1 MKTQMNDKTGKVA
14 TQRKYGMKQAYLL
27 TDNRTQAVQ
36 KKELISGIQNRN
48 TVFQFAGDYSGLLP
62 KHEAYEDDV
71 PTGATYHH
79 IIPENKLKSV
89 IPRLKHILQSDTR
102 KESTERFGIFMG
114 QAGEQWLRT
123 RITNTVYAINGMY
136 DELQVTAGEIAPILG
151 KYTDFGTL
159 FPVFYELLF
168 AKLKSVYSPVIQGV
182 IDLLLADDNSY
193 TREELNDVAGA
204 LIELLHCENQL
215 SADFL
220 TELFLQSAEKEL
232 VHKEKSRFRINKVV
246 VCAEI
251 AKLPNRIVV
260 AEMYPNLIGEGR
272 TSLKGILRANAVFGV
287 ENEFDA
293 AMCWNPGN
301 IHRGPSKRAVE
312 GDINYDELL
321 DDGGEKF
328 EKSAANLVEP
338 AHYAEL
344 VNLNSAIDQLIA
356 LAVGSQ
362 GEVALAQ
369 GIVQQMITLQEIG
382 LTQYDKD
389 KWVPVDPN
397 DARNQKRRIVR
408 NDIKLMHAGLVPP
421 VPVPVAAPD

>member
-27 TDNRTQAVQ
+27 TDNRAQAVQ

-168 AKLKSVYSPVIQGV
+168 AKLKSVYSQLGLRMSNALRTAGSYNRDELADFVAGVIQTV
-182 IDLLLADDNSY
+182 
-193 TREELNDVAGA
+193 
-204 LIELLHCENQL
+204 HCENQL

-232 VHKEKSRFRINKVV
+232 VHKQKSKFRINKAT

-251 AKLPNRIVV
+251 ARLPDRIVV

-287 ENEFDA
+287 EDEFDA

-328 EKSAANLVEP
+328 EKSAANLVAP

-344 VNLNSAIDQLIA
+344 VNLNSDIESLMA
-356 LAVGSQ
+356 LAVGTE

-369 GIVQQMITLQEIG
+369 RIVQRMIALQEIG

-408 NDIKLMHAGLVPP
+408 DDIKLMQAGLIPP

>member
-27 TDNRTQAVQ
+27 TDNRVQAVQ
-36 KKELISGIQNRN
+36 RKELISGIQNRN

-89 IPRLKHILQSDTR
+89 IPRLRSILQSDTR
-102 KESTERFGIFMG
+102 EESTERFGVFMG
-114 QAGEQWLRT
+114 QAREQWLRT

-151 KYTDFGTL
+151 KYTDPDIL
-159 FPVFYELLF
+159 FQDVYKLLF
-168 AKLKSVYSPVIQGV
+168 AKLKPVYSQLGLRMSNALRTAGSYNRDELADFVAGVIQTV
-182 IDLLLADDNSY
+182 
-193 TREELNDVAGA
+193 
-204 LIELLHCENQL
+204 HCENQL

-232 VHKEKSRFRINKVV
+232 VHKQKSKFRINKAT

-251 AKLPNRIVV
+251 ARLPDRRIV
-260 AEMYPNLIGEGR
+260 AEMYPR
-272 TSLKGILRANAVFGV
+272 MQDSLKGILRANAVFGV
-287 ENEFDA
+287 EDEFDA

-301 IHRGPSKRAVE
+301 IHRGPSKRVVE
-312 GDINYDELL
+312 GDRNYNELL

-328 EKSAANLVEP
+328 EKSAANLVSP

-344 VNLNSAIDQLIA
+344 VNLNSDIESLMA
-356 LAVGSQ
+356 LAVGTE

-369 GIVQQMITLQEIG
+369 RIVQRMIALQRIG

-408 NDIKLMHAGLVPP
+408 DDIKLMQAGLIPP